1 MSSSETEISA
11 AQGELSIDAAN
22 AAPVDL
28 EIQIVSKAGSDR
40 DFECTI
46 GSPLIEEL
54 RDPQP
59 EDWELPA
66 GASEIVAEAMAEF
79 EDPASD
85 GPDRL
90 LALRG
95 AGELLW
101 EVAPA
106 GLGRALDAMAEADQE
121 IGSIQI
127 TSEEGSI
134 PWELMHPDDDDYRPL
149 GVRYPIARWFMGR
162 DSLRDAG
169 RPAVDARVAAP
180 RNSPP
185 PDPLPMAAAEA
196 QLVLGMVSGEE
207 LRATSAVA
215 IEEQLQGWTGTVL
228 HFVCHGAEDR
238 LRLDDQATLSALQV
252 NGMRHKLLP
261 TWRDS
266 APIVFLNACKTAQ
279 TVPTLIGPGGLSRSW
294 TKVGAA
300 AVIAPLWSVDD
311 DAAHAVAE
319 YFYDR
324 ITTEPKTPY
333 AEIVRDIR
341 AKAVAED
348 EDTYAAYCY
357 FGSPRASAG

>member
-1 MSSSETEISA
+1 
-11 AQGELSIDAAN
+11 
-22 AAPVDL
+22 
-28 EIQIVSKAGSDR
+28 
-40 DFECTI
+40 
-46 GSPLIEEL
+46 
-54 RDPQP
+54 
-59 EDWELPA
+59 
-66 GASEIVAEAMAEF
+66 MAEF
-79 EDPASD
+79 EDPESD
-85 GPDRL
+85 GPDRM

-95 AGELLW
+95 AGEQLW
-101 EVAPA
+101 EVSPP
-106 GLGRALDAMAEADQE
+106 GLGRALEAIAAAGHT
-121 IGSIQI
+121 IGAIQI

-134 PWELMHPDDDDYRPL
+134 PWELMHPDDEDDRPL

-185 PDPLPMAAAEA
+185 PEPLPMAAAEA
-196 QLVLGMVSGEE
+196 QLVLRKVSGEE
-207 LRATSAVA
+207 LQATSAVA
-215 IEEQLQGWTGTVL
+215 IEKQWRVGPGTFL

-238 LRLDDQATLSALQV
+238 LRLDGNATLSALQV

-300 AVIAPLWSVDD
+300 AVVAPLWSVDD
-311 DAAHAVAE
+311 DTAHAVAE
-319 YFYDR
+319 YFYER

-333 AEIVRDIR
+333 AAIVRDIR
-341 AKAVAED
+341 AKAAVEE

-357 FGSPRASAG
+357 FGSPQASSG